1 MGGWTVKGGSALP
14 TPFKSALKG
23 TGKEECADA
32 TSSGSYLL
40 SGRLSPP
47 PKHCGGAGFGAP
59 GLKFPPPTSSDGVGL
74 RVRCAPLQAA
84 PLRSLS
90 SSSGQAMTRQKGLGE
105 VGVWAA
111 AAAARAGGGA
121 AGNPAG
127 VRGG

>member
-1 MGGWTVKGGSALP
+1 MRPRAAL
-14 TPFKSALKG
+14 
-23 TGKEECADA
+23 
-32 TSSGSYLL
+32 TSSPGVSPLHPSTAEGRG
-40 SGRLSPP
+40 SGRRGSSFHPP
-47 PKHCGGAGFGAP
+47 PPAMGWGSGFGA
-59 GLKFPPPTSSDGVGL
+59 
-74 RVRCAPLQAA
+74 LQAA